1 MVELGHRQIAQVFEI
16 EYRKNVNASVPTA
29 IQVKKTMNSYIDPD
43 SGKRLGD
50 LIMDI
55 SDNDLAEIL
64 FQANGKIVML
74 VQEQLAYASDT
85 SDRTWLDRMSML
97 GRNGDAWL
105 AARKDDPKLS
115 VYMIEKSVST
125 ALSSY
130 KYEKTNLLDFFLL
143 NDTEFEGDG
152 IRKLYPLAASLTD
165 AQRAALRESTD
176 MYLKL
181 TIGTGAA
188 ALGTAIGA
196 AIMSHVISCWKLKI
210 GEIGYKNVGEVSSVA
225 SASMSNTEREIARQF
240 LDENNLNDLAI
251 AQRENWYRDIVKISK
266 MSKSDM
272 AEGGYSLSDKAQMKA
287 QLEEFYNH
295 GVKVSGNTVKA
306 AV

>member
-1 MVELGHRQIAQVFEI
+1 MKIMCRFDKTKRVIAAVLAALRDKF
-16 EYRKNVNASVPTA
+16 
-29 IQVKKTMNSYIDPD
+29 
-43 SGKRLGD
+43 GD
-50 LIMDI
+50 IRSHLIAMLKYQTDNGLTEM
-55 SDNDLAEIL
+55 SDA
-64 FQANGKIVML
+64 
-74 VQEQLAYASDT
+74 
-85 SDRTWLDRMSML
+85 DR
-97 GRNGDAWL
+97 DAWL

-130 KYEKTNLLDFFLL
+130 KYEKTNLLDYFLL

-152 IRKLYPLAASLTD
+152 IRKLYPLAASLID

-181 TIGTGAA
+181 TIGTGAT

-196 AIMSHVISCWKLKI
+196 AIMSRVISCWKLKI

-251 AQRENWYRDIVKISK
+251 AQRENWYADIVKISK

-306 AV
+306 AVFQTIKWGLAIASILLAAADTSKSDLF